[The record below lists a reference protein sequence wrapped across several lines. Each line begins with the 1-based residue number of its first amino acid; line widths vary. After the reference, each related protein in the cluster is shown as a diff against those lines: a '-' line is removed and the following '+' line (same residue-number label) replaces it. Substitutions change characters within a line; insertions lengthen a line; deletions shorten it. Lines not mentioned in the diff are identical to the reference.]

1 MVKTNYY
8 NFFKYFTYIIL
19 LILAIFII
27 CYTFIFKR
35 NLVKIFNLNKK
46 KFSDTNEN
54 QFSVNEL
61 RVDELREG
69 FKNSNKLNINNISD
83 LMSNKIKGLIQE
95 LGGNKG
101 KDETIQILKDTKKV
115 CNLECSKCMLQM
127 IDNGK
132 SLKTIDIENLL
143 FNEDDENCIKCKKYT
158 ELSNTIQNM
167 IDNL

>member
-35 NLVKIFNLNKK
+35 NLVKIFSLNKK

-69 FKNSNKLNINNISD
+69 FKNSNKVNINNISD

-101 KDETIQILKDTKKV
+101 KDETIKILKDTKKV

-132 SLKTIDIENLL
+132 SLKTIDIDNLL
-143 FNEDDENCIKCKKYT
+143 FNEDDENCVKCKKYT
-158 ELSNTIQNM
+158 ELSNTIQNI